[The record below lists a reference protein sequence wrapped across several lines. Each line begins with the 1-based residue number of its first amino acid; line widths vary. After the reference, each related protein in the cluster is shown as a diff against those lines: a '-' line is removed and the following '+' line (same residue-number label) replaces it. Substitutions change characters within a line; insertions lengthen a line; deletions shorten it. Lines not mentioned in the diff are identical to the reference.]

1 MSHNDSRPSADID
14 NRFTY
19 HPPTPE
25 RVKAHEAIRAAHK
38 ALALTIAE
46 YVHPGREH
54 SLALTNLE
62 QSMFWANAA
71 IARGAQQ

>member
-1 MSHNDSRPSADID
+1 MSHNDSRSGTDID

-25 RVKAHEAIRAAHK
+25 RVKAHEVIRAAHK
-38 ALALTIAE
+38 NLALLIAN
-46 YVHPGREH
+46 YVPPGREH